1 MTPNLRRGLLLAG
14 VAVIVILLAF
24 PMREVAN
31 RMILLPL
38 AYLLWLLNLLY
49 ISLDQ
54 SIWWIVLAVVLLF
67 ILAFSL
73 LPEIK
78 PNKKLI
84 PYHRNEKGRV
94 EVLAHALRRSNRGI
108 YFKWLVANRLGKLAF
123 QLLIQR
129 DHGKPRTVFEPLTG
143 EGWNPTPETQ
153 LYLEKGLRGSFA
165 EFPGS
170 QWNYFAPPEKT
181 PLDHDVHAVVSFL
194 ESKIESETQPKSV
207 APQA

>member
-31 RMILLPL
+31 TVILLPL
-38 AYLLWLLNLLY
+38 AYLLWLLNRLY
-49 ISLDQ
+49 LSLDQ
-54 SIWWIVLAVVLLF
+54 AVWWIVLAVVLLF

-129 DHGKPRTVFEPLTG
+129 DHGRPRTVFEPLAG
-143 EGWNPTPETQ
+143 EGWDPTPETQ

-165 EFPGS
+165 EFPNTHWGT
-170 QWNYFAPPEKT
+170 FTPPEKT
-181 PLDHDVHAVVSFL
+181 PLDHDVHTVVSFL